1 MKPKNNGK
9 MQIKIESVSAKANS
23 ALRDLA
29 ESLAEDVVAMS
40 SFNDFVK
47 AYSKYMFKLSVKELE
62 VIAKTSV
69 VDKAVIFSILTE
81 ISESVEMASD
91 DGEYES
97 EDDAI
102 VKVLADEYDI
112 KASPDTYR
120 IMMKMF
126 KV

>member
-1 MKPKNNGK
+1 MS
-9 MQIKIESVSAKANS
+9 IKIESVSAKANS
-23 ALRDLA
+23 TLRDLA
-29 ESLAEDVVAMS
+29 ESLAEDVVSMS
-40 SFNDFVK
+40 NFNDFVK
-47 AYSKYMFKLSVKELE
+47 AYSKYLFRLTAKELE

-69 VDKAVIFSILTE
+69 MDKAMIFSILTE
-81 ISESVEMASD
+81 ISESVESATD
-91 DGEYES
+91 DGEYAS
-97 EDDAI
+97 EDEAI